1 MKAKPSKN
9 SGEVILEVN
18 RQDEDL
24 LSRAVSSPL
33 RIKQVLVPIDFSE
46 CSRKALRYAIPLA
59 RHHKAA
65 ITLAYVVPSV
75 SVAFGE
81 YGAFDPVAITKEMRE
96 RAERELATLIVDEVR
111 GVVAADTVVYTGSP
125 ASEIINIAEKLP
137 ADIIVISTHGRSG
150 LKHVLLGSVAERVVR
165 HAHCPVLV
173 VRENER
179 DIV

>member
-18 RQDEDL
+18 RQDEEM
-24 LSRAVSSPL
+24 LSRAVYSPL
-33 RIKQVLVPIDFSE
+33 RIKQILVPIDFSD
-46 CSRKALRYAIPLA
+46 CSRKALKYAIPLA
-59 RHHKAA
+59 REHKAA
-65 ITLAYVVPSV
+65 ISLVHIVPTV
-75 SVAFGE
+75 SAAFGE
-81 YGAFDPVAITKEMRE
+81 YAAFEGTSITKDICD
-96 RAERELATLIVDEVR
+96 RAEGDLSKLVVDEIRGLVATDVLVR
-111 GVVAADTVVYTGSP
+111 TGSP
-125 ASEIINIAEKLP
+125 ADEIVNIAEKLP